1 MARPSRRALF
11 ILEFRAHHWSA
22 PGAKRAFMQ
31 IFLFDLLPYDRHF
44 DEFKPG
50 RHMPFPLSGSYFEP
64 EIAARSYEQH
74 LAVWEEMDRLG
85 YDGVGLNEHHTT
97 PHGLMNSPNMMAAA
111 GAQRTKKLK
120 FFILGN
126 LLPLHNPLR
135 IAEELAMVDCISRG
149 RIMAGFARGVPREYK
164 VYDVPMAESRARFDE
179 ALSVI
184 LRAWQENTFT
194 HAGKYWKYKDIAIW
208 PRPYQRPHPPVWIP
222 FTGSKETIEC
232 AAAGNFGAAIHHP
245 HRGVVQDMIAYFGKK
260 LGESGHRISPDQICM
275 MTEAW
280 VADNGAKAVD
290 EYGPYFLYFNNVL
303 WHHGGNPPGQ
313 KANPMASGY
322 VKSSSYDYVRPENA
336 SEAVID
342 REKARALNRPDV
354 EAKVASGELAFGNAK
369 EVTERLIEQAEAV
382 GANKLL
388 INVNFG
394 AMPNDLFMEQVRRFG
409 REVLPKLQ
417 AHRVTRIPA
426 MEMVA

>member
-1 MARPSRRALF
+1 
-11 ILEFRAHHWSA
+11 
-22 PGAKRAFMQ
+22 MQ
-31 IFLFDLLPYDRHF
+31 IFLFDLLPFDRHF
-44 DEFKPG
+44 DEFKAG
-50 RHMPFPLSGSYFEP
+50 RHMPFPLPGSYFDP
-64 EIAARSYEQH
+64 EVAARSYEQH

-97 PHGLMNSPNMMAAA
+97 PHGLMNSPNMMAVA

-135 IAEELAMVDCISRG
+135 IAEELAMADCISRG

-179 ALSVI
+179 ALAVI
-184 LRAWQENTFT
+184 LRAWTEDMFT
-194 HAGKYWKYKDIAIW
+194 HEGRYWKYKDIAIW
-208 PRPYQRPHPPVWIP
+208 PRPYQQPHPPVWIP

-260 LGESGHRISPDQICM
+260 LSESGHRLSADRICM

-280 VADNGAKAVD
+280 VADSGAKAID

-313 KANPMASGY
+313 KANPVAAGY

-342 REKARALNRPDV
+342 REKFRALNRPDV
-354 EAKVASGELAFGNAK
+354 EEKVASGELAFGNAK

-417 AHRVTRIPA
+417 AHQVTRIPA
-426 MEMVA
+426 IETVA

>member
-1 MARPSRRALF
+1 
-11 ILEFRAHHWSA
+11 
-22 PGAKRAFMQ
+22 MQ
-31 IFLFDLLPYDRHF
+31 IFLFDLLPFDRHF

-50 RHMPFPLSGSYFEP
+50 RHMPFPLPGSYFDREV
-64 EIAARSYEQH
+64 AARSYEQH

-111 GAQRTKKLK
+111 GAQRTRRLK

-135 IAEELAMVDCISRG
+135 IAEELAMADNLSRG

-179 ALSVI
+179 ALDVI
-184 LRAWQENTFT
+184 LKAWTQDVFSHQGKHWTF
-194 HAGKYWKYKDIAIW
+194 KDIAIW
-208 PRPYQRPHPPVWIP
+208 PRPYQAPHPPVWIP

-245 HRGVVQDMIAYFGKK
+245 HRGVVNDMIAYFGRK
-260 LGESGHRISPDQICM
+260 LGESGHRIKADQICL

-280 VADNGAKAVD
+280 VAESGAKALD

-313 KANPMASGY
+313 KANPMATGY

-336 SEAVID
+336 AEAVID
-342 REKARALNRPDV
+342 REKFRALDRPDV
-354 EAKVASGELAFGNAK
+354 EAKVASGELAFGNPK

-382 GANKLL
+382 GANKML

-394 AMPNDLFMEQVRRFG
+394 AMPNDMFLEQVRRFG

-417 AHRVTRIPA
+417 AHQVTRIPA
-426 MEMVA
+426 VEALG

>member
-1 MARPSRRALF
+1 MKVF
-11 ILEFRAHHWSA
+11 I
-22 PGAKRAFMQ
+22 
-31 IFLFDLLPYDRHF
+31 FDLLAYGKHFDQYKESKYLPYPLGNDHYDR
-44 DEFKPG
+44 EV
-50 RHMPFPLSGSYFEP
+50 
-64 EIAARSYEQH
+64 AAETYEQH
-74 LAVWEEMDRLG
+74 LRAWEEMDKLG
-85 YDGVGLNEHHTT
+85 FDGVGLNEHHTT
-97 PHGLMNSPNMMAAA
+97 PHGLINSPNMMAVA
-111 GAQRTKKLK
+111 GAQRTKRLK

-135 IAEELAMVDCISRG
+135 IAEELAMADCISRG

-179 ALSVI
+179 ALAVI

-245 HRGVVQDMIAYFGKK
+245 HRGVVQDMIGYFGRK
-260 LGESGHRISPDQICM
+260 LSESGHRVSPDQICM

-280 VADNGAKAVD
+280 VADSGAKAVD

-313 KANPMASGY
+313 KANPMATGY
-322 VKSSSYDYVRPENA
+322 VKSSSYDYVREENA
-336 SEAVID
+336 HAAVID

-369 EVTERLIEQAEAV
+369 EVTERLIDQAEAV

-394 AMPNDLFMEQVRRFG
+394 AMPNELFMDQVRRFG
-409 REVLPKLQ
+409 REVLPRLQ
-417 AHRVTRIPA
+417 AHQVTRIPA
-426 MEMVA
+426 MEAVA

>member
-1 MARPSRRALF
+1 MTRCHSAA
-11 ILEFRAHHWSA
+11 FR
-22 PGAKRAFMQ
+22 RAFMQ
-31 IFLFDLLPYDRHF
+31 IFLFDLVAFDRHF

-50 RHMPFPLSGSYFEP
+50 RHMPFPLPGSYFDP
-64 EIAARSYEQH
+64 EVAARSYEQH

-85 YDGVGLNEHHTT
+85 FDGVGLNEHHAT
-97 PHGLMNSPNMMAAA
+97 PHGLMNSPNMMAVA

-120 FFILGN
+120 FFMLGN

-135 IAEELAMVDCISRG
+135 IAEELAMADCISRG

-164 VYDVPMAESRARFDE
+164 VYDVPMADSRARFDE
-179 ALSVI
+179 ALAVI
-184 LRAWQENTFT
+184 LRAWQEDVFS
-194 HAGKYWKYKDIAIW
+194 HEGKFWRFKDIGIW

-245 HRGVVQDMIAYFGKK
+245 HRGVIEDMVAHFGKMLAK
-260 LGESGHRISPDQICM
+260 SGHRINPDQICL

-280 VADNGAKAVD
+280 VAESGAKALD
-290 EYGPYFLYFNNVL
+290 EYASYFLYFNNVL

-313 KANPMASGY
+313 KANPVAAGY

-336 SEAVID
+336 SEAIID
-342 REKARALNRPDV
+342 REKARMLNRPDV
-354 EAKVASGELAFGNAK
+354 EAKVASGELAFGNAR
-369 EVTERLIEQAEAV
+369 EVTERLIEHAEAV

-417 AHRVTRIPA
+417 AHQVTRVPA
-426 MEMVA
+426 FEAVA

>member
-1 MARPSRRALF
+1 
-11 ILEFRAHHWSA
+11 
-22 PGAKRAFMQ
+22 MQ
-31 IFLFDLLPYDRHF
+31 IFLFDLLPFDRHF
-44 DEFKPG
+44 DEFKAG
-50 RHMPFPLSGSYFEP
+50 RHMPFPLPGSYFDP
-64 EIAARSYEQH
+64 EVAARSYEQH

-97 PHGLMNSPNMMAAA
+97 PHGLMNSPNMMAVA

-135 IAEELAMVDCISRG
+135 IAEELAMADCISRG

-179 ALSVI
+179 ALAVI
-184 LRAWQENTFT
+184 LRAWAEDMFT
-194 HAGKYWKYKDIAIW
+194 HEGRYWKYKDIAIW
-208 PRPYQRPHPPVWIP
+208 PRPYQQPHPPVWIP

-260 LGESGHRISPDQICM
+260 LSESGHRLSADRICM

-280 VADNGAKAVD
+280 VADSGAKAID

-313 KANPMASGY
+313 KANPVAAGY

-342 REKARALNRPDV
+342 REKFRALNRPDV
-354 EAKVASGELAFGNAK
+354 EAKVASGELAFGSAK

-417 AHRVTRIPA
+417 AHQVTRIPA
-426 MEMVA
+426 IETVA

>member
-1 MARPSRRALF
+1 
-11 ILEFRAHHWSA
+11 
-22 PGAKRAFMQ
+22 MQ

-50 RHMPFPLSGSYFEP
+50 RHMRFPLPGSYFDP
-64 EIAARSYEQH
+64 EVAARSYQQH

-97 PHGLMNSPNMMAAA
+97 PHGLMNSPNMMAVA
-111 GAQRTKKLK
+111 GAQRTKQLK

-135 IAEELAMVDCISRG
+135 IAEELAMADCISRG

-179 ALSVI
+179 ALAVI
-184 LRAWQENTFT
+184 LRAWQEDVFSHQGEFWNF
-194 HAGKYWKYKDIAIW
+194 KDIAIW
-208 PRPYQRPHPPVWIP
+208 PRPYQQPHPPVWIP

-245 HRGVVQDMIAYFGKK
+245 HRGVVQDMIAYFGKMLAK
-260 LGESGHRISPDQICM
+260 SGHRISPDQICM
-275 MTEAW
+275 MTDAW
-280 VADNGAKAVD
+280 VAESGAKAVE
-290 EYGPYFLYFNNVL
+290 EYAPYFLYFNNVL

-313 KANPMASGY
+313 KANPVATGY

-336 SEAVID
+336 GEAVVD

-354 EAKVASGELAFGNAK
+354 ETKVASGELAFGNPK
-369 EVTERLIEQAEAV
+369 EVTERLIEQAEAI

-388 INVNFG
+388 INVSFG

-417 AHRVTRIPA
+417 AHQVTRIPA
-426 MEMVA
+426 LEAAA

>member
-1 MARPSRRALF
+1 
-11 ILEFRAHHWSA
+11 
-22 PGAKRAFMQ
+22 MQ
-31 IFLFDLLPYDRHF
+31 IFLFDLLAYDRHF
-44 DEFKPG
+44 DEFKAG
-50 RHMPFPLSGSYFEP
+50 RHMPFPLPGDRFEA

-85 YDGVGLNEHHTT
+85 FDGVGLNEHHTT
-97 PHGLMNSPNMMAAA
+97 PHGMMNSPNMMAVA

-135 IAEELAMVDCISRG
+135 IAEELAMADCISRG

-164 VYDVPMAESRARFDE
+164 VFDVPMAQSRARFDE
-179 ALSVI
+179 ALAVI
-184 LRAWQENTFT
+184 LKAWTEKTFT
-194 HAGKYWKYKDIAIW
+194 HEGQFWKYRDIAIW
-208 PRPYQRPHPPVWIP
+208 PRPYQAPHPPVWIP

-245 HRGVVQDMIAYFGKK
+245 HPGVVHDMIAHFAER
-260 LGESGHRISPDQICM
+260 LAHHGHRIRTDQICI

-280 VADNGAKAVD
+280 VADSGAKALD
-290 EYGPYFLYFNNVL
+290 EYAPYFLYFNNVL

-313 KANPMASGY
+313 KANPVASGY
-322 VKSSSYDYVRPENA
+322 VASSSHDYVRPENQA
-336 SEAVID
+336 EAVID
-342 REKARALNRPDV
+342 REKFRALNRPDV
-354 EAKVASGELAFGNAK
+354 EAKVASGELAFGSAK

-388 INVNFG
+388 VNLNFG
-394 AMPNDLFMEQVRRFG
+394 ALPNDLFMEQVRRFG
-409 REVLPKLQ
+409 REVLPRLQ
-417 AHRVTRIPA
+417 AHQVTRIPSA
-426 MEMVA
+426 EALV

>member
-1 MARPSRRALF
+1 
-11 ILEFRAHHWSA
+11 
-22 PGAKRAFMQ
+22 MQ
-31 IFLFDLLPYDRHF
+31 IFLFDLVAFDRHF

-50 RHMPFPLSGSYFEP
+50 RHMPFPLPGSYFDP

-85 YDGVGLNEHHTT
+85 FDGVGLNEHHAT
-97 PHGLMNSPNMMAAA
+97 PHGLMNSPNMMAVA

-120 FFILGN
+120 FFMLGN

-135 IAEELAMVDCISRG
+135 IAEELAMADCISRG

-164 VYDVPMAESRARFDE
+164 VYDVPMADSRARFDE
-179 ALSVI
+179 GLAVI
-184 LRAWQENTFT
+184 LRAWQEDVFS
-194 HAGKYWKYKDIAIW
+194 HEGKFWRYKDIGIW

-245 HRGVVQDMIAYFGKK
+245 HRGVIKDMIAHFGKMLAK
-260 LGESGHRISPDQICM
+260 SGHRINPDQICL

-280 VADNGAKAVD
+280 VAESGAKALD
-290 EYGPYFLYFNNVL
+290 EYASYFLYFNNVL

-313 KANPMASGY
+313 KANPVASGY

-336 SEAVID
+336 SEAIID
-342 REKARALNRPDV
+342 REKTRGLNRPDV
-354 EAKVASGELAFGNAK
+354 EAKVANGELAFGNAR
-369 EVTERLIEQAEAV
+369 EVTERLIEQAEAT

-417 AHRVTRIPA
+417 AHQVTRVPA
-426 MEMVA
+426 FEAVA

>member
-1 MARPSRRALF
+1 
-11 ILEFRAHHWSA
+11 
-22 PGAKRAFMQ
+22 MQ
-31 IFLFDLLPYDRHF
+31 IFLFDLLPFDRHF

-50 RHMPFPLSGSYFEP
+50 RHMPFPLPGSYFDP
-64 EIAARSYEQH
+64 EVAARSYEQH

-97 PHGLMNSPNMMAAA
+97 PHGLMNSPNMMAVA
-111 GAQRTKKLK
+111 GAQRTKRLK

-135 IAEELAMVDCISRG
+135 IAEELAMADCISRG

-179 ALSVI
+179 ALEVI

-194 HAGKYWKYKDIAIW
+194 HEGKYWKYKDIAIW
-208 PRPYQRPHPPVWIP
+208 PRPYQQPHPPVWIP

-245 HRGVVQDMIAYFGKK
+245 HRGVVQDMIAYFGRK
-260 LGESGHRISPDQICM
+260 LSESGHRISPDRICM

-280 VADNGAKAVD
+280 VADSGAKAVD

-313 KANPMASGY
+313 KANPVAAGY
-322 VKSSSYDYVRPENA
+322 VKSSSYDYVREENA
-336 SEAVID
+336 HEAVID
-342 REKARALNRPDV
+342 REVFRALNRPDV
-354 EAKVASGELAFGNAK
+354 EAKVASGELAFGNAR

-409 REVLPKLQ
+409 RDVLPKLQ
-417 AHRVTRIPA
+417 AHQVTRIPA
-426 MEMVA
+426 MEMAL

>member
-1 MARPSRRALF
+1 
-11 ILEFRAHHWSA
+11 
-22 PGAKRAFMQ
+22 MQ
-31 IFLFDLLPYDRHF
+31 IFLFDLLPFDRHF

-50 RHMPFPLSGSYFEP
+50 RHMPFPLPGSYFEA
-64 EIAARSYEQH
+64 ETAARSYEQH

-111 GAQRTKKLK
+111 GSQRTRKLK

-135 IAEELAMVDCISRG
+135 IAEELAMADNLSRG
-149 RIMAGFARGVPREYK
+149 RILAGFARGVPREYK

-179 ALSVI
+179 ALEVI
-184 LRAWQENTFT
+184 RKAWTEDVFSHQGRF
-194 HAGKYWKYKDIAIW
+194 WKFKDISIW
-208 PRPYQRPHPPVWIP
+208 PRPYQAPHPPIWIP

-245 HRGVVQDMIAYFGKK
+245 HRGVVQDMIAYFGRK
-260 LGESGHRISPDQICM
+260 LGENGHRIRPDQICM
-275 MTEAW
+275 MTDAW
-280 VADNGAKAVD
+280 VAESGAKAVD
-290 EYGPYFLYFNNVL
+290 EYAPYFLYFNNVL

-313 KANPMASGY
+313 KANPVASGY
-322 VKSSSYDYVRPENA
+322 VASSSYDYVRPENA
-336 SEAVID
+336 AEAAID

-354 EAKVASGELAFGNAK
+354 EAKVASGELAFGSPK
-369 EVTERLIEQAEAV
+369 EVTERLIEQAEAI

-394 AMPNDLFMEQVRRFG
+394 AMPNDLFLEQVRRFG
-409 REVLPKLQ
+409 RDVLPKLQ
-417 AHRVTRIPA
+417 AHQVTRIPA
-426 MEMVA
+426 AEALV

>member
-1 MARPSRRALF
+1 
-11 ILEFRAHHWSA
+11 
-22 PGAKRAFMQ
+22 MQ
-31 IFLFDLLPYDRHF
+31 IFLFDLLAFDRHF
-44 DEFKPG
+44 DEFKAG
-50 RHMPFPLSGSYFEP
+50 RHMTFPLPGSYFDREV
-64 EIAARSYEQH
+64 AARSYEQH

-97 PHGLMNSPNMMAAA
+97 PHGLMNSPNMMAAV

-135 IAEELAMVDCISRG
+135 IAEELSMADNLSRG

-164 VYDVPMAESRARFDE
+164 VYDVPMADSRARFDE
-179 ALSVI
+179 ALEVI
-184 LRAWQENTFT
+184 LKAWKEDVFSHQ
-194 HAGKYWKYKDIAIW
+194 GKFWKYKEIAIW
-208 PRPYQRPHPPVWIP
+208 PRPYQAPHPPVWIP

-260 LGESGHRISPDQICM
+260 LSENGHRIDPNQICM

-280 VADNGAKAVD
+280 VAESAAKAVD
-290 EYGPYFLYFNNVL
+290 EYAPYFLYFNNVL

-322 VKSSSYDYVRPENA
+322 VKSSSYDYVRPENQT
-336 SEAVID
+336 EAVID
-342 REKARALNRPDV
+342 REKFRALNREDV
-354 EAKVASGELAFGNAK
+354 EANVASGELAFGNAK

-409 REVLPKLQ
+409 RDVLPKLQ
-417 AHRVTRIPA
+417 AHQVTRVPA
-426 MEMVA
+426 MEALV

>member
-1 MARPSRRALF
+1 
-11 ILEFRAHHWSA
+11 
-22 PGAKRAFMQ
+22 MQ
-31 IFLFDLLPYDRHF
+31 IFLFDLLPFDRHF

-50 RHMPFPLSGSYFEP
+50 RHMPFPLPGSYFDP
-64 EIAARSYEQH
+64 EVAARSYEQH

-97 PHGLMNSPNMMAAA
+97 PHGMMNSPNMMAAV
-111 GAQRTKKLK
+111 GAQRTRKLK

-135 IAEELAMVDCISRG
+135 IAEELAMADCISRG

-179 ALSVI
+179 ALEVI
-184 LRAWQENTFT
+184 LRAWAEDTFT
-194 HAGKYWKYKDIAIW
+194 HEGKYWKYKDIAIW

-260 LGESGHRISPDQICM
+260 LSESGHRISPDQICM

-280 VADNGAKAVD
+280 VADSAAEAVD

-313 KANPMASGY
+313 KANPVAAGY

-342 REKARALNRPDV
+342 REKARALNRSDV
-354 EAKVASGELAFGNAK
+354 EAKVASGELAFGNAS

-394 AMPNDLFMEQVRRFG
+394 AMPNDLFMEQIRRLG
-409 REVLPKLQ
+409 RDVLPKLQ
-417 AHRVTRIPA
+417 AHQVTRIPA

>member
-1 MARPSRRALF
+1 MKVF
-11 ILEFRAHHWSA
+11 I
-22 PGAKRAFMQ
+22 
-31 IFLFDLLPYDRHF
+31 FDLLPYGKHF
-44 DEFKPG
+44 DQYKASKYLPY
-50 RHMPFPLSGSYFEP
+50 PLPLDHYDREV
-64 EIAARSYEQH
+64 AARTYDEH
-74 LAVWEEMDRLG
+74 LQCWEEMDKLG
-85 YDGVGLNEHHTT
+85 FDGVGLNEHHTT

-111 GAQRTKKLK
+111 GAARPKELK
-120 FFILGN
+120 VCILGTR
-126 LLPLHNPLR
+126 LPLHNPLR
-135 IAEELAMVDCISRG
+135 IAEELSMADNLSRG

-179 ALSVI
+179 ALEVI
-184 LRAWQENTFT
+184 RKAWTEDVFS
-194 HAGKYWKYKDIAIW
+194 HEGKFWKFKDISIW
-208 PRPYQRPHPPVWIP
+208 PRPYQAPHPPVWIP
-222 FTGSKETIEC
+222 FTGSKETIER

-260 LGESGHRISPDQICM
+260 LTESGHRISPDRICM

-280 VADNGAKAVD
+280 VADSGAQAVD
-290 EYGPYFLYFNNVL
+290 QYGPYFLYFNNVL

-313 KANPMASGY
+313 KPNAVASGY
-322 VKSSSYDYVRPENA
+322 VASSSYDYVRPENL

-394 AMPNDLFMEQVRRFG
+394 AMPNEMFIEQVRRFG
-409 REVLPKLQ
+409 RDVLPKLQ
-417 AHRVTRIPA
+417 AHQVRRVPA
-426 MEMVA
+426 AEEVA

>member
-1 MARPSRRALF
+1 
-11 ILEFRAHHWSA
+11 
-22 PGAKRAFMQ
+22 MQ
-31 IFLFDLLPYDRHF
+31 IFLFDLLPFDRHF

-50 RHMPFPLSGSYFEP
+50 RHMPFPLPGSYFDP
-64 EIAARSYEQH
+64 EVAARSYEQH
-74 LAVWEEMDRLG
+74 IAVWEEMDRLG

-135 IAEELAMVDCISRG
+135 IAEELAMADCISRG

-179 ALSVI
+179 ALEVI
-184 LRAWQENTFT
+184 LRAWQEDTFT
-194 HAGKYWKYKDIAIW
+194 HEGQYWKYKDIAIW

-245 HRGVVQDMIAYFGKK
+245 HGGVVQDMIAYFGKK
-260 LGESGHRISPDQICM
+260 LSESGHRISPDRICM

-280 VADNGAKAVD
+280 VADSGAKAVD

-342 REKARALNRPDV
+342 REKARALNRDDV

-394 AMPNDLFMEQVRRFG
+394 AMPNGLFMEQVRRFG

-417 AHRVTRIPA
+417 THQVTRIPA
-426 MEMVA
+426 MEAVV

>member
-1 MARPSRRALF
+1 
-11 ILEFRAHHWSA
+11 
-22 PGAKRAFMQ
+22 MQ
-31 IFLFDLLPYDRHF
+31 IFLFDLVAFDRHF

-50 RHMPFPLSGSYFEP
+50 RHMPFPLPGSYFDP

-85 YDGVGLNEHHTT
+85 FDGVGLNEHHAT
-97 PHGLMNSPNMMAAA
+97 PHGLMNSPNMMAVA

-120 FFILGN
+120 FFMLGN

-135 IAEELAMVDCISRG
+135 IAEELAMADCISRG

-164 VYDVPMAESRARFDE
+164 VYDVPMADSRARFDE
-179 ALSVI
+179 GLAVI
-184 LRAWQENTFT
+184 LRAWQEDVFS
-194 HAGKYWKYKDIAIW
+194 HEGKFWRYKDIGIW

-245 HRGVVQDMIAYFGKK
+245 HRGVIKDMIAHFGKMLAK
-260 LGESGHRISPDQICM
+260 SGHRINPDQICL

-280 VADNGAKAVD
+280 VAESGAKALD
-290 EYGPYFLYFNNVL
+290 EYASYFLYFNNVL

-313 KANPMASGY
+313 KANPVASGY

-336 SEAVID
+336 SEAMVD
-342 REKARALNRPDV
+342 REKSRVLNRPDV
-354 EAKVASGELAFGNAK
+354 EAKVASGELAFGNAR
-369 EVTERLIEQAEAV
+369 EVTDRLIEQAEAI

-409 REVLPKLQ
+409 REVLPRLQ
-417 AHRVTRIPA
+417 AHQVTRIPA
-426 MEMVA
+426 FEAVA

>member
-1 MARPSRRALF
+1 
-11 ILEFRAHHWSA
+11 
-22 PGAKRAFMQ
+22 
-31 IFLFDLLPYDRHF
+31 
-44 DEFKPG
+44 
-50 RHMPFPLSGSYFEP
+50 
-64 EIAARSYEQH
+64 
-74 LAVWEEMDRLG
+74 MDKLG

-97 PHGLMNSPNMMAAA
+97 PHGLMNSPNMMAAV

-135 IAEELAMVDCISRG
+135 IAEELSMADNLSRG
-149 RIMAGFARGVPREYK
+149 RIMSGFARGVPREYK
-164 VYDVPMAESRARFDE
+164 VYDVPMADSRARFDE
-179 ALSVI
+179 ALEVI
-184 LRAWQENTFT
+184 QRAWKEDVFS
-194 HAGKYWKYKDIAIW
+194 HEGKFWKFKDISIW
-208 PRPYQRPHPPVWIP
+208 PRPYQDPHPPIWIP

-245 HRGVVQDMIAYFGKK
+245 HPGVVNDMIAYFGKK
-260 LGESGHRISPDQICM
+260 LAESGHSINPDQICT

-280 VADNGAKAVD
+280 VADSGAQAMD
-290 EYGPYFLYFNNVL
+290 QYGPYFMYFNNVL

-313 KANPMASGY
+313 KANPVAAGY

-336 SEAVID
+336 HAAVID
-342 REKARALNRPDV
+342 REVFRKLNREDV
-354 EAKVASGELAFGNAK
+354 ETKVASGELAFGNAK

-382 GANKLL
+382 GANKML

-417 AHRVTRIPA
+417 AHQVKRIPA
-426 MEMVA
+426 MEMAS

>member
-1 MARPSRRALF
+1 
-11 ILEFRAHHWSA
+11 
-22 PGAKRAFMQ
+22 
-31 IFLFDLLPYDRHF
+31 
-44 DEFKPG
+44 
-50 RHMPFPLSGSYFEP
+50 MPFPLPGSYFEP

-97 PHGLMNSPNMMAAA
+97 PHGLMNSPNMMAVA
-111 GAQRTKKLK
+111 GAQRTKRLK

-135 IAEELAMVDCISRG
+135 IAEELAMADCISRG

-179 ALSVI
+179 ALAVI
-184 LRAWQENTFT
+184 LRAWQEDVFS
-194 HAGKYWKYKDIAIW
+194 HQGKFWNYRDIAIW

-245 HRGVVQDMIAYFGKK
+245 HRGVVQDMIAHFGKMLTK
-260 LGESGHRISPDQICM
+260 SGHRISPDQICV
-275 MTEAW
+275 MTDAW
-280 VADNGAKAVD
+280 VAESGAKALD
-290 EYGPYFLYFNNVL
+290 EYAPYFLYFNNVL

-313 KANPMASGY
+313 KANPVASGY
-322 VKSSSYDYVRPENA
+322 VQSSSYDYVRPENA

-354 EAKVASGELAFGNAK
+354 EAKVASGELAFGNPK
-369 EVTERLIEQAEAV
+369 DVTERLIEQAEAI

-388 INVNFG
+388 INVSFG

-417 AHRVTRIPA
+417 AHQVTRIPA
-426 MEMVA
+426 PEAVA

>member
-1 MARPSRRALF
+1 
-11 ILEFRAHHWSA
+11 
-22 PGAKRAFMQ
+22 MQ
-31 IFLFDLLPYDRHF
+31 IFLFDLLPFDRHF
-44 DEFKPG
+44 DEFKAG
-50 RHMPFPLSGSYFEP
+50 RHMPFPLPGSYFDP
-64 EIAARSYEQH
+64 DVAARSYEQH
-74 LAVWEEMDRLG
+74 LAVWEEMDKLG

-179 ALSVI
+179 ALDVI
-184 LRAWQENTFT
+184 LRAWQEDTFT
-194 HAGKYWKYKDIAIW
+194 HEGKFWKYKDIAIW

-260 LGESGHRISPDQICM
+260 LGESGHLISPDQICM

-280 VADNGAKAVD
+280 VADSGAKAVD

-303 WHHGGNPPGQ
+303 WHHGGNSPGQ
-313 KANPMASGY
+313 KANPVAAGY
-322 VKSSSYDYVRPENA
+322 IKSSSYDYVRPENA

-354 EAKVASGELAFGNAK
+354 EAKVASGELAFGSAK

-426 MEMVA
+426 MEAVA